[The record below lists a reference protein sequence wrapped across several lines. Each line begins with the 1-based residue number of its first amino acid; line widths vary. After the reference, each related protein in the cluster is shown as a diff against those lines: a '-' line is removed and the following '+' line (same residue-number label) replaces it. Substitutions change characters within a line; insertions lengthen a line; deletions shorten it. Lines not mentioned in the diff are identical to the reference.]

1 MTREIALGYVPL
13 VDAAPLLLADALG
26 FAEEQGLHL
35 TLHRAANWSMLRDM
49 LDQGLV
55 VAAQMLSVMPVARAL
70 GLGSGRVALETPL
83 LLSQGG
89 QVIGASAALA
99 EALARQGHALDFTD
113 AQGTARAIAAL
124 NQPLRIGVP
133 FAHSMHALLV
143 ADWLAQLPA
152 PFLPATFLTVAPP
165 LMPEALAEGA
175 LDLFCVGEPWG
186 SQAVGRAGAQ
196 LLLPGVAIR
205 HSLPEKVLAC
215 RAGWCEAEPDLAGR
229 LVRALS
235 RAGDWLARPGNA
247 STAAEVLTRPGRVDV
262 AADLIERALTGRIL
276 TDHHGT
282 EHLVP
287 GFQGFGPAAAMRP
300 LPAQAAW
307 IASRLAARH
316 GLAQGL
322 AQGLAASAESLAA
335 SVFRGDLHDGFLSP
349 ATA

>member
-70 GLGSGRVALETPL
+70 GLGSGRVPLETPL

-99 EALARQGHALDFTD
+99 EALARQGHAFDVTD
-113 AQGTARAIAAL
+113 AASTARAIAAL
-124 NQPLRIGVP
+124 SQPLRVGVP

-152 PFLPATFLTVAPP
+152 SFLPASFLTVAPP

-186 SQAVGRAGAQ
+186 SQAVGRAGAR
-196 LLLPGVAIR
+196 LLLPGVAIQNG
-205 HSLPEKVLAC
+205 LPEKVLAC
-215 RAGWCEAEPDLAGR
+215 RAGWCETEADLAGR
-229 LVRALS
+229 LVRALA

-262 AADLIERALTGRIL
+262 AAELVERALVGRMQS
-276 TDHHGT
+276 DGRGT
-282 EHLVP
+282 EYLVP
-287 GFQGFGPAAAMRP
+287 GFQTFGPAQAMRP
-300 LPAQAAW
+300 MAAQAGW
-307 IASRLAARH
+307 IANRLAARH
-316 GLAQGL
+316 GLQPD
-322 AQGLAASAESLAA
+322 AESLAA
-335 SVFRGDLHDGFLSP
+335 QTFRGDLHDRFLSLT
-349 ATA
+349 TA

>member
-49 LDQGLV
+49 LDQGQV
-55 VAAQMLSVMPVARAL
+55 MAAQMLSAMPVARAL

-83 LLSQGG
+83 ILSQGG
-89 QVIGASAALA
+89 QVVGASAPLA
-99 EALARQGHALDFTD
+99 EALARQGQPCDFTD
-113 AQGTARAIAAL
+113 AASTARAIAAL
-124 NQPLRIGVP
+124 HQPLRIPPLRIGVP

-143 ADWLAQLPA
+143 EDWLAGM
-152 PFLPATFLTVAPP
+152 PATFLTVAPP

-186 SQAVGRAGAQ
+186 SQAVVKAGAR
-196 LLLPGVAIR
+196 LLLPGAAIR
-205 HSLPEKVLAC
+205 HGLPEKVLAC
-215 RAGWCEAEPDLAGR
+215 RAGWCEAEADLAGR

-235 RAGDWLARPGNA
+235 GAGDWLARPGNA

-262 AADLIERALTGRIL
+262 AAELIERALTGRIV
-276 TDHHGT
+276 TDPVGT

-287 GFQGFGPAAAMRP
+287 GFQDFGPARAMRP
-300 LPAQAAW
+300 MAVQAQW
-307 IASRLAARH
+307 IASRLALRH
-316 GLAQGL
+316 GRG
-322 AQGLAASAESLAA
+322 SDAESLAA
-335 SVFRGDLHDGFLSP
+335 AVFRGDLHDRFLSLT
-349 ATA
+349 TA

>member
-49 LDQGLV
+49 LDQGQV
-55 VAAQMLSVMPVARAL
+55 MAAQMLSAMPVARAL
-70 GLGSGRVALETPL
+70 GLGSGRVPLETPL
-83 LLSQGG
+83 ILSQGG
-89 QVIGASAALA
+89 QVVGASAALA

-152 PFLPATFLTVAPP
+152 SFLPATFLTVAPP
-165 LMPEALAEGA
+165 LMPEALAEGM

-186 SQAVGRAGAQ
+186 SQAVVKAGAR
-196 LLLPGVAIR
+196 LLLPGAAIR
-205 HSLPEKVLAC
+205 HGLPEKVLAC

-229 LVRALS
+229 LVRALA

-262 AADLIERALTGRIL
+262 AAELVERALTGRII
-276 TDHHGT
+276 TDPIGT
-282 EHLVP
+282 KHLMP
-287 GFQGFGPAAAMRP
+287 GFQAFGPAQAMRP
-300 LPAQAAW
+300 MAVQAQW
-307 IASRLAARH
+307 IANRLALRH
-316 GLAQGL
+316 GL
-322 AQGLAASAESLAA
+322 SRDAESVAA
-335 SVFRGDLHDGFLSP
+335 AVFRGDLHDRFLSLT
-349 ATA
+349 TA